1 MSNGVWWWSMKY
13 ISPLSTSDHKKKAH
27 IDLQLWVFGYG
38 SNYGPISKKIIPQEH
53 CGVWRWG
60 KFAQFQHQILKD
72 NLVVGFIWPRIKRHT
87 NYTRQHNV
95 WLWGLT
101 WPLMGMEVII
111 NGQNTLIRLQGK
123 KNSNVIKQ
131 PQHTKIFRSWK

>member
-1 MSNGVWWWSMKY
+1 
-13 ISPLSTSDHKKKAH
+13 
-27 IDLQLWVFGYG
+27 
-38 SNYGPISKKIIPQEH
+38 
-53 CGVWRWG
+53 
-60 KFAQFQHQILKD
+60 
-72 NLVVGFIWPRIKRHT
+72 LVVGFIWPRIEKHT

-101 WPLMGMEVII
+101 WPLMGMNVII

-123 KNSNVIKQ
+123 KNSNAIKQ